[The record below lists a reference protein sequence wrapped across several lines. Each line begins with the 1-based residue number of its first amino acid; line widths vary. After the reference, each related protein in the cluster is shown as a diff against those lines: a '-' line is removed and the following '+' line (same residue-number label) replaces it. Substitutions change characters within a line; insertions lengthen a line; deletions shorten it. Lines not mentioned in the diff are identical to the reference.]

1 MVQGVVKLGK
11 NSLKK
16 DNKAVKAARQQQKEK
31 KFAKK
36 GSSVKLPSAN
46 NKFRNEALDD
56 RELSKAIT
64 KANEQKIAA
73 KLLQD
78 GGNLGSAD
86 LSSKGK
92 ELAKELRRS
101 QVKKKLTR
109 VEEKLRDIRAQA
121 EKEGRI

>member
-1 MVQGVVKLGK
+1 MVQGTVKLGK

-36 GSSVKLPSAN
+36 GSAVKLPSAN

-78 GGNLGSAD
+78 GGSLGSAD

-121 EKEGRI
+121 EKEGRV